1 MLMPVHAEHSREVR
15 AHLLAR
21 RTARRT
27 AAPLA
32 PLAPLA
38 PTPEEEEEEEE
49 EEEHKEEQLHATEDA
64 TEDSKEDSKEGFVPS
79 QAKPSAA
86 SSARAAARR
95 DRSWGVEF
103 CIELLLLLLGLNLGP
118 LLHYYLVTRSP
129 TLNSEFKTG
138 VSLVDSFTPHLAA
151 PMRYA
156 QALTSTSY
164 VPRVVSEF
172 VDTYTALVAL
182 FGSLGAVVLLLRGKT
197 GIVQSVVD
205 LRSLQASSY
214 VHLAVAWSW
223 LSAVVA
229 LTLENLFGY
238 VFFTTWTI
246 VSYLTVIL
254 FSHAFAG
261 FAQMAL
267 IALLLAMASGAAK
280 YVETGTFGVQIAA
293 GNAAAAAAASR
304 PVSDALAAS
313 IAAGYIP
320 DLPKYAPLSQV
331 DNSLLARANRGAYYP
346 QRVVGEVVVCLFAGV
361 KLANARMQT
370 TPGTVGAYVANLSLI
385 AASAASLLYRFGG
398 TPTPDIVRW

>member
-1 MLMPVHAEHSREVR
+1 MLMPVLAEHSREVR

-21 RTARRT
+21 RTARL
-27 AAPLA
+27 PLA

-38 PTPEEEEEEEE
+38 PTPEEEEEEEHK
-49 EEEHKEEQLHATEDA
+49 EEEHKDTTEDN
-64 TEDSKEDSKEGFVPS
+64 SKEGFVPS

-138 VSLVDSFTPHLAA
+138 VSLVDGFTPHLAA

-214 VHLAVAWSW
+214 VHLAIAWSW

-280 YVETGTFGVQIAA
+280 YAETGTFGVQVAA
-293 GNAAAAAAASR
+293 GNGAAAAAAR